1 MSPRM
6 LAASD
11 RPVLPVIHQHAEES
25 AILRHVRSV
34 LVRAPHVKLRHLARL
49 DERIAAHLDGLAV
62 AGESGVVLCQA
73 ALETPGV
80 GEVFAVAVGAIA
92 SKDQARVDW
101 LFALAETLADAH
113 RGLISAFGWVS
124 AHDLQGIVME
134 LLTATEPMRREVGI
148 ASCIMHRVDPGAM
161 LAAAIDD
168 PDPRLRARALR
179 AAGEAGRRDL
189 IYDCLRHVQ
198 DADPSARFRAAVSSL
213 LLGNRDLA
221 VSALADLAANPGA
234 LRTQAL
240 GLWLKAVDLPSGHR
254 LLQSIAKET
263 ASRRLLI
270 QAAGVA
276 GQVHYIPWLIGLM
289 ADDETARLAGESF
302 STITGLD
309 LAWLDLERRPPED
322 LEPGPSDDPADESVD
337 MDPDDS
343 LPWPDPAKIQAW
355 WEVSGQRFQSGVRY
369 FMGEPVTVEHCRR
382 VLREG
387 CQRQRRAAA
396 EYLCLLTPGTPLFP
410 IAAPAWRQARW
421 LAADQPAIQFRTANC
436 PVPN

>member
-1 MSPRM
+1 M
-6 LAASD
+6 LATSR
-11 RPVLPVIHQHAEES
+11 RPVLPVIQQHAEEA
-25 AILRHVRSV
+25 AILHSTRALLVRS
-34 LVRAPHVKLRHLARL
+34 PHVKLHHLARI
-49 DERIAAHLDGLAV
+49 DERIAAHLDGLLV
-62 AGESGVVLCQA
+62 AGEFGATLCQA
-73 ALETPGV
+73 ALDTPGA
-80 GEVFAVAVGAIA
+80 GEVFTAAVGAIA
-92 SKDQARVDW
+92 GKDPARLDR
-101 LFALAETLADAH
+101 LFALAEALADAH
-113 RGLISAFGWVS
+113 RGLLSAFGWVS
-124 AHDLQGIVME
+124 AHDLQGIVVE
-134 LLTATEPMRREVGI
+134 LLAATEPMRREVGI

-161 LAAAIDD
+161 LGAAIDA
-168 PDPRLRARALR
+168 PDPRLRACALR

-189 IYDCLRHVQ
+189 IDDCLRHLQ
-198 DADPSARFRAAVSSL
+198 DDDPGARFRAAVSSL

-221 VSALADLAANPGA
+221 LSALGDLAANPGP
-234 LRTQAL
+234 LRAQAL

-322 LEPGPSDDPADESVD
+322 FEPGPSDDPADGNVD

-343 LPWPDPAKIQAW
+343 LPWPDQAKVQAW
-355 WEVSGQRFQSGVRY
+355 WETDGQRFQSGVRY

-387 CQRQRRAAA
+387 FQRQRRAAA

-421 LAADQPAIQFRTANC
+421 LAADQPATQC
-436 PVPN
+436 PTQHGTQPVCYP